1 VEQGIF
7 YYDHLNHLAS
17 FFETNNRAKGRFN
30 MIREKSRS
38 WIFMVLAM
46 VMVWLMT
53 TGLGA
58 AADQPVRWKGGSC
71 FGLASPL
78 GKYTIVLW
86 KEYVEKMS
94 GGRMVIELHD
104 AGEIVPPTKLYDAVR
119 DGILDFGMNTPAW
132 QKGKYPAGDLFY
144 TLIGGITEFNDLI
157 LWMYAGGGKE
167 LEQEMYKD
175 ELIVFPIGLTPP
187 EEVWT
192 KKPVKT
198 LADLKGMK
206 IRSAGLCM
214 DMWEKLG
221 ASVVLLAGGEVVP
234 GLQRGL
240 IDGAE
245 FLDAS
250 MDYTLGL
257 HEVCK
262 YRFGPPVHMSNN
274 IFQLLIKTK
283 SWKELPADLKA
294 IVENAA
300 MAASLQGY
308 ARFWMDSI
316 EYDKKIRAYGTI
328 TTKLSKADQA
338 KARQMG
344 MEILEKK
351 SKEDPFFAKVWNSQ
365 KEFVKKYKPYYDL
378 TKFD

>member
-1 VEQGIF
+1 MGLGIVRQRTQT
-7 YYDHLNHLAS
+7 DTGI
-17 FFETNNRAKGRFN
+17 EGRFDMARGN
-30 MIREKSRS
+30 RLS
-38 WIFMVLAM
+38 WSFIALFTLG
-46 VMVWLMT
+46 VWLAT
-53 TGLGA
+53 DA
-58 AADQPVRWKGGSC
+58 WAVAADQPIRWKGGSC

-86 KEYVEKMS
+86 KENVEKMS
-94 GGRMVIELHD
+94 GGRIAIDLHD
-104 AGEIVPPTKLYDAVR
+104 TGEIVPPTKLYDAVKS
-119 DGILDFGMNTPAW
+119 GILDFALNTPAW
-132 QKGKYPAGDLFY
+132 QKGKYPAGDLFF
-144 TLIGGITEFNDLI
+144 TLIGGITEFNDLV
-157 LWMYAGGGKE
+157 LWMYGGGGKE

-175 ELIVFPIGLTPP
+175 ELIVLPLGLTPP

-192 KKPVKT
+192 KKPVKN

-214 DMWEKLG
+214 DLWEKLG

-250 MDYTLGL
+250 MDYALGL

-274 IFQLLIKTK
+274 IFQLLIKTN

-300 MAASLQGY
+300 MSASFQGY
-308 ARFWMDSI
+308 AKFWMDSI
-316 EYDKKIRAYGTI
+316 EYDQKIRKYGTV
-328 TTKLSKADQA
+328 TTKLSKSDQA
-338 KARQMG
+338 RARQMG
-344 MEILEKK
+344 VEILEKK
-351 SKEDPFFAKVWNSQ
+351 AKEDPFFAKVWNSQ
-365 KEFVKKYKPYYDL
+365 KEFVRKSRPYYDL